1 MRKFYKAAERLMW
14 CSVFLAIA
22 VFPLL
27 AANYSMI

>member
-14 CSVFLAIA
+14 GTVFFAAA
-22 VFPLL
+22 VFPFL

>member
-1 MRKFYKAAERLMW
+1 MRKFYKATERLMW
-14 CSVFLAIA
+14 CSVFLAVA